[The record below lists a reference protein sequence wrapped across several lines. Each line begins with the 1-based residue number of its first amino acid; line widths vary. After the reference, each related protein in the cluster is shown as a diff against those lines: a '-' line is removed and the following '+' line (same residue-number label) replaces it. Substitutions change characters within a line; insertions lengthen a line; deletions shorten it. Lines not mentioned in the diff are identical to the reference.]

1 MTPRKKN
8 NSYNERI
15 IILIFNFME
24 ELTMKKLNKIWKE
37 TSLET
42 INEFMDL
49 VICFLC
55 SIVALTVMCLI
66 LTRANAHGWDYEL
79 KLFAAGYGYING
91 YALTYLVNHL
101 DDLFPKKLDNGNEI
115 ND

>member
-1 MTPRKKN
+1 
-8 NSYNERI
+8 
-15 IILIFNFME
+15 
-24 ELTMKKLNKIWKE
+24 MKKLNKIWKE

-79 KLFAAGYGYING
+79 KLFAAGYGY
-91 YALTYLVNHL
+91 ALTYLVNHL
-101 DDLFPKKLDNGNEI
+101 DDLFPKKLDKTELDDGNEI